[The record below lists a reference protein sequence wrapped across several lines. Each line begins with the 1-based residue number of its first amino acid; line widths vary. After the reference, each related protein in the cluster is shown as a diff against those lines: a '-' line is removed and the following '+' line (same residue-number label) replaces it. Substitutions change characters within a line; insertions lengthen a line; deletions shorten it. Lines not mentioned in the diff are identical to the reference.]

1 MFTGFDGGFALSGL
15 IMDSSGNLHGT
26 PNGGG
31 GHGYGTVFELVNSSG
46 SYTKKVLYSFGASS
60 ADGEYPVASLIMDAN
75 GNLFGTT
82 SEDGGPF
89 NCALRA
95 CGTVF
100 ELVDSPSGYTEKVLY
115 AFTGSDGANPL
126 ASLIS
131 D

>member
-1 MFTGFDGGFALSGL
+1 
-15 IMDSSGNLHGT
+15 
-26 PNGGG
+26 
-31 GHGYGTVFELVNSSG
+31 
-46 SYTKKVLYSFGASS
+46 
-60 ADGEYPVASLIMDAN
+60 MDAN